1 MALCPFSSWP
11 CLDTPAS
18 LSTEAEPAMNSAV
31 GGEKNV
37 CSAARLGGIKQKK
50 SSCGSFNE

>member
-1 MALCPFSSWP
+1 MMALCPVFSWP

-37 CSAARLGGIKQKK
+37 CSAARLGGIKRKK
-50 SSCGSFNE
+50 SS